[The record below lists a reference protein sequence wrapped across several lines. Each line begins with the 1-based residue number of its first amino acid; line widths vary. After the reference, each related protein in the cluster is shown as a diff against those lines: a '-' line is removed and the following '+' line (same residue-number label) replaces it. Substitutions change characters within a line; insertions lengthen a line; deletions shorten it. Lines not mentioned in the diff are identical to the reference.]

1 MKQFIVDAFTEQLFH
16 GNPAAVCVLEEWL
29 SEKQMRLIAAENN
42 LSETAFTV
50 KSGNGYELRWFTP
63 GEEVSLCGHAT
74 LGTAYVL
81 FHYYEP
87 GAKTLIF
94 HTASGVLYVNRQN
107 DWILMD
113 FPIYQY
119 QEIPVTEQMTQ
130 ALGAVPVKSY
140 LSRDLLLIYDDEE
153 IIYNITPNF
162 EVVKLLPGDSVS
174 ITAPGKYYDCVSRSF
189 APKLKIQ
196 EDPVT
201 GSVHCMIAPYWS
213 ERLGKKSIY
222 AYQASERGGV
232 LRCEM
237 RDERVIIA
245 GKAVLYAIAELMI
258 DSIA

>member
-1 MKQFIVDAFTEQLFH
+1 
-16 GNPAAVCVLEEWL
+16 
-29 SEKQMRLIAAENN
+29 
-42 LSETAFTV
+42 
-50 KSGNGYELRWFTP
+50 
-63 GEEVSLCGHAT
+63 
-74 LGTAYVL
+74 
-81 FHYYEP
+81 
-87 GAKTLIF
+87 
-94 HTASGVLYVNRQN
+94 
-107 DWILMD
+107 
-113 FPIYQY
+113 
-119 QEIPVTEQMTQ
+119 MTQ
-130 ALGAVPVKSY
+130 ALGAVPVKAY

-162 EVVKLLPGDSVS
+162 EAVKLLPGDSVS